1 MMFEEGLRGINSFTV
16 FASVV
21 YEIVNY
27 GYLSLNVVNRYL
39 TLILKQTSFIL
50 FSEENIEKKRKLLCK
65 VIELSRMAE

>member
-16 FASVV
+16 FVSVV